1 MKRARSDSILGAVG
15 KSPSQQQDWQPW
27 AAHQPGLS
35 SKPNSRPSSSARST
49 GVITPGH
56 PAQQHRSGWSASH
69 AVLPATR
76 PSPLGPS
83 ALNILDA
90 TERLDPDLMHVPKRR
105 RQAVGR
111 PHAWMIAA
119 HKSVL
124 GSRSAS
130 GSPDTSLPLPLDG
143 QHDGSG
149 QASLNSSPSIGHPS
163 WPWDPEP
170 KSEPAL
176 VIGHGQPTGPG
187 HALAGS
193 LSADDMKISR
203 ESHHD
208 KEPNSA
214 LEQGTAAKATAG
226 KNPSRRNDSSPATGS
241 RSPNTHKTQDEDD
254 EDVAVSALWALSA
267 NATAENSPE
276 LPEGLLQPELAKSG
290 THSRS
295 QGNKGHDRDHRGKGQ
310 GLHPDSLPRIA
321 AQAQARQWLSMATW
335 GQRPTPEMNGGHAD
349 EHQLMTHSSKGSA
362 VDASS
367 PHALDAASV
376 PRSNSFSAVGHEVGA
391 SKPGPMQPQSLPR
404 AASTGNDHTGSGAGP
419 AQKASSTPP
428 APVTSPQSADI
439 IQPRQTNVSEH
450 SSDIKVAQDQAG
462 PTGSW
467 PSGNVQAPP
476 SGPQGPGLQPA
487 QSAVKSSHADDCGPA
502 LLPHVEELPITPGPP
517 ACINLGS
524 DDLQALEKTLLENLG
539 DWQSPADE
547 QLSAKAALLH
557 QMQGMENNSRCSS
570 QEHSQAPLA

>member
-27 AAHQPGLS
+27 AAHQPGQS

-56 PAQQHRSGWSASH
+56 PSQQPRSGGPASH
-69 AVLPATR
+69 AVLPVMR

-83 ALNILDA
+83 ALNVLDG
-90 TERLDPDLMHVPKRR
+90 TERLDPDLTHVPKRR

-111 PHAWMIAA
+111 PHAWMLAA

-130 GSPDTSLPLPLDG
+130 GSPDTSLPLPLAG

-149 QASLNSSPSIGHPS
+149 EASLNSSPSIGHPS

-176 VIGHGQPTGPG
+176 MAIGHAPSTRPR
-187 HALAGS
+187 HANAVSLPAGEIQ
-193 LSADDMKISR
+193 DVH

-208 KEPNSA
+208 KEPNTASG
-214 LEQGTAAKATAG
+214 LGTAAKATAG
-226 KNPSRRNDSSPATGS
+226 MQGPSKGNDSSPATGG
-241 RSPNTHKTQDEDD
+241 RSPFSHKTQDEDD

-276 LPEGLLQPELAKSG
+276 LPVGLLQPETAKSG
-290 THSRS
+290 THGES
-295 QGNKGHDRDHRGKGQ
+295 QRNQGQDNRTQRTKGHGP
-310 GLHPDSLPRIA
+310 HPESLPRIA

-335 GQRPTPEMNGGHAD
+335 GQRPTAEASDGGHAD
-349 EHQLMTHSSKGSA
+349 EQQLMTHSSKGSA
-362 VDASS
+362 MDTLS

-376 PRSNSFSAVGHEVGA
+376 PHSNRFSAVGHESGA
-391 SKPGPMQPQSLPR
+391 PQPGSMQPQSLPGAVE
-404 AASTGNDHTGSGAGP
+404 AAHTCPGASP
-419 AQKASSTPP
+419 SQKASSMPEAPSLCPP
-428 APVTSPQSADI
+428 AAGIV
-439 IQPRQTNVSEH
+439 QPRQTSVVEH
-450 SSDIKVAQDQAG
+450 TSVIGMAQDQG
-462 PTGSW
+462 TTGSL
-467 PSGNVQAPP
+467 PSDETQAPTT
-476 SGPQGPGLQPA
+476 GPQSAGLGPAPAAA
-487 QSAVKSSHADDCGPA
+487 QSSQAEDCRPA
-502 LLPHVEELPITPGPP
+502 LLPCVDKLSSGLP
-517 ACINLGS
+517 ACIDLGS
-524 DDLQALEKTLLENLG
+524 DNLQALEKTLMEKLG
-539 DWQSPADE
+539 DWQNPADE
-547 QLSAKAALLH
+547 QLAAKAALLQ